1 MRWQGREES
10 KNVEDRR
17 GSGGSFRSGKSTG
30 ILGVIILLVGAYYG
44 VDLSGLV
51 GNDFSP
57 QVTQQ
62 TNSQEEQQL
71 AGLSKVVLADTEKV
85 LGAYFKQMGSTY
97 QEPTMVL
104 YNGSTPTACGTG
116 QSAMGPFYCPND
128 HKVYLDLSFYHEMKT
143 QLGAGGDSAFSYVIA
158 HEVGHH
164 VQNLLGILPQVHQ
177 AQQRGDRKQANQLSV
192 RLELQADCFAG
203 VWANQAVKSGL
214 FEAGDEEKAFKAAES
229 VGDDRL
235 QKRSQGYAV
244 PDSFTHGTSAQRL
257 TWFRKGLQSG
267 NPAVCNTFE

>member
-17 GSGGSFRSGKSTG
+17 GSGGNFRSGKSTG

-51 GNDFSP
+51 SNDFSP
-57 QVTQQ
+57 HVTQQ

-85 LGAYFKQMGSTY
+85 WGAYFKQMGSTY

-143 QLGAGGDSAFSYVIA
+143 QLGAAVIL
-158 HEVGHH
+158 HF
-164 VQNLLGILPQVHQ
+164 LM
-177 AQQRGDRKQANQLSV
+177 
-192 RLELQADCFAG
+192 
-203 VWANQAVKSGL
+203 
-214 FEAGDEEKAFKAAES
+214 
-229 VGDDRL
+229 
-235 QKRSQGYAV
+235 
-244 PDSFTHGTSAQRL
+244 
-257 TWFRKGLQSG
+257 
-267 NPAVCNTFE
+267 

>member
-85 LGAYFKQMGSTY
+85 WGAYFNRW
-97 QEPTMVL
+97 VAL
-104 YNGSTPTACGTG
+104 
-116 QSAMGPFYCPND
+116 
-128 HKVYLDLSFYHEMKT
+128 
-143 QLGAGGDSAFSYVIA
+143 I
-158 HEVGHH
+158 
-164 VQNLLGILPQVHQ
+164 
-177 AQQRGDRKQANQLSV
+177 
-192 RLELQADCFAG
+192 
-203 VWANQAVKSGL
+203 
-214 FEAGDEEKAFKAAES
+214 
-229 VGDDRL
+229 
-235 QKRSQGYAV
+235 RSQPWCFIMAV
-244 PDSFTHGTSAQRL
+244 HRPLVGQ
-257 TWFRKGLQSG
+257 G
-267 NPAVCNTFE
+267 NLRWGHFIVRTITRFIWISLSIMR

>member
-85 LGAYFKQMGSTY
+85 WGAYFK
-97 QEPTMVL
+97 
-104 YNGSTPTACGTG
+104 
-116 QSAMGPFYCPND
+116 
-128 HKVYLDLSFYHEMKT
+128 
-143 QLGAGGDSAFSYVIA
+143 
-158 HEVGHH
+158 
-164 VQNLLGILPQVHQ
+164 
-177 AQQRGDRKQANQLSV
+177 
-192 RLELQADCFAG
+192 
-203 VWANQAVKSGL
+203 
-214 FEAGDEEKAFKAAES
+214 
-229 VGDDRL
+229 
-235 QKRSQGYAV
+235 
-244 PDSFTHGTSAQRL
+244 
-257 TWFRKGLQSG
+257 
-267 NPAVCNTFE
+267 